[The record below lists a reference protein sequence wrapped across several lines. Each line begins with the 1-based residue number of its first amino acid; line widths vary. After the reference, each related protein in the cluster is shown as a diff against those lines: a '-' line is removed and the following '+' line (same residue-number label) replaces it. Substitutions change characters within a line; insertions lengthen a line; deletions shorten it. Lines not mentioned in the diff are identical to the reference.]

1 MIIAVD
7 FDGIL
12 CENKFPEIGEPDYEM
27 VSKIRHLIDNGHEV
41 ILWTSRVDDALT
53 KAVEWCHDRG
63 LHFCAVNENAP
74 SNVEKFKAQYPN
86 GTRKVYADVYI
97 DDHNLEYVAETIN
110 AKRDTAK
117 KSGNGW
123 VKSYINNILRGE
135 IK

>member
-12 CENKFPEIGEPDYEM
+12 CKNNFPEIGKPKYDM
-27 VSKIRHLIDNGHEV
+27 ISKIRQLIDNGHEV

-74 SNVEKFKAQYPN
+74 SNVEKFKAKYPN

-97 DDHNLEYVAETIN
+97 DDHNLEYWSEEN
-110 AKRDTAK
+110 APFGH
-117 KSGNGW
+117 GNGERW
-123 VKSYINNILRGE
+123 VEKYLNNIINTKEGNH
-135 IK
+135 K

>member
-12 CENKFPEIGEPDYEM
+12 CTNAFPEIGEPDYEM
-27 VSKIRHLIDNGHEV
+27 ISLVRQLIDRGHEV

-53 KAVEWCHDRG
+53 RAVEWCHDRG

-74 SNVEKFKAQYPN
+74 SNVERFKAKYPN

-97 DDHNLEYVAETIN
+97 DDHNLEYWCEENMPLGA
-110 AKRDTAK
+110 
-117 KSGNGW
+117 GNGKGW
-123 VKSYINNILRGE
+123 TIKYLNNILSMRE
-135 IK
+135 ENHK